1 MIHIWATI
9 YIHLVCFFPDLSIT
23 EDVIFFQ
30 TASQPK
36 VTKFEK
42 KKKRKKKQT
51 TTQKTKADLGHSYH
65 SCQAMPRRLKASL

>member
-9 YIHLVCFFPDLSIT
+9 YIHLVCFCPDLSIT

-42 KKKRKKKQT
+42 KKKRN
-51 TTQKTKADLGHSYH
+51 KTKQQHRKQKLI
-65 SCQAMPRRLKASL
+65 